1 VATSAAPAVGPA
13 GPATPRLRLSGIG
26 KDYTGVRALD
36 DVSFAIAPG
45 EIVGLVGHNGAGKST
60 VSKILA
66 GLERP
71 THGTVEI
78 DGAAVSPRNA
88 QEAVRDGVGL
98 VPQRLAVVPTLTVR
112 ENMTLGLRS
121 GRAGGSTRDHVRTTA
136 ASLGIE
142 DLLDRRASTLG
153 PAGQRLVMIART
165 LLRRPQLLILDEPS
179 AAFSTTE
186 VTRLFAIVRALRDS
200 GISLVYV
207 SHRLDE
213 VLEISDRVVAFSQGR
228 VIGDLPTASLA
239 KHELADLIAG
249 RHVEHVDR
257 EDVRGGPSPS
267 GTQPAR
273 TAALEL
279 RGVSIAPKLHD
290 VDLRIAPGE
299 IVGLT
304 GLVGSGRT
312 TLLNALW
319 GVGTPIT
326 SGTVEVGGAP
336 FRPGTPRQA
345 IRAKLAYVPENR
357 AQNSLVATMTV
368 AQNVTLPGLRRH
380 RSRGG
385 LTARRREH
393 AAAGPVLDRL
403 RIQPPDAI
411 GRPISTLSGG
421 NQQKAIIARWLLMDV
436 DVFLFDEPT
445 EGVDIGGREDIYRML
460 RELAKEGKSVLVS
473 SSDVEEVVD
482 TCDRVL
488 VLRDGTIAEQLSGA
502 DQTVERVNR
511 ACIS

>member
-1 VATSAAPAVGPA
+1 MPVSAPTPTGRPTDAAP
-13 GPATPRLRLSGIG
+13 RLALTGVG
-26 KDYTGVRALD
+26 KDYTGVRALH
-36 DVSFAIAPG
+36 DVSFAVAPG

-71 THGTVEI
+71 TRGRIEI
-78 DGAAVSPRNA
+78 DGHAVTPRNA

-112 ENMTLGLRS
+112 ENMTLGLRTP
-121 GRAGGSTRDHVRTTA
+121 RADGSVRAQVRETA
-136 ASLGIE
+136 EALGIE
-142 DLLDRRASTLG
+142 GLLDRRASTLG
-153 PAGQRLVMIART
+153 PAGRRLVMIGRT

-186 VTRLFAIVRALRDS
+186 VTRLFSIVRGLRDS
-200 GISLVYV
+200 GIALIYV

-239 KHELADLIAG
+239 KHDLADLIAG
-249 RHVEHVDR
+249 RHVERVDR
-257 EDVRGGPSPS
+257 RDARAAGA
-267 GTQPAR
+267 PAAEGR
-273 TAALEL
+273 AQTAALEL
-279 RGVSIAPKLHD
+279 RGVSVAPKLRD
-290 VDLRIAPGE
+290 VDLRIEPGE

-319 GVGTPIT
+319 GVGAPVTG
-326 SGTVEVGGAP
+326 GTIEVGGAP
-336 FRPGTPRQA
+336 FAPRDPRHA
-345 IRAKLAYVPENR
+345 MRAKLAYVPEDR
-357 AQNSLVATMTV
+357 ARNSLVATMTV
-368 AQNVTLPGLRRH
+368 AQNVTLPGVRRH
-380 RSRGG
+380 RGRGG

-393 AAAGPVLDRL
+393 AAAGPVLERL

-411 GRPISTLSGG
+411 GRPVSTLSGG

-445 EGVDIGGREDIYRML
+445 EGVDIGGRDDIYRML
-460 RELAKEGKSVLVS
+460 RELAREGRSVLVS

-488 VLRDGTIAEQLSGA
+488 VLRDGTIAEELSGEH
-502 DQTVERVNR
+502 QTVERVNR